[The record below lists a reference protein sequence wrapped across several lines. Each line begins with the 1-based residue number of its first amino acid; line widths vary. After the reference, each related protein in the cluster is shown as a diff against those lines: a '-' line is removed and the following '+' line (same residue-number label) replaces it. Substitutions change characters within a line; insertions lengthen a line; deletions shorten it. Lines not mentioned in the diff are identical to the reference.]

1 MIEQYQ
7 YRRKNTFHSIAIG
20 ENTTRRK
27 CWKIIKNNQKQPLE
41 CSIKKAVLKNFAIFI
56 VKILSWSLFLTK
68 LFQHRCFPV
77 NIAKFLSTPIL
88 KSICQQLLL
97 NVDFNSNEEQHF
109 LVKLDEKW

>member
-56 VKILSWSLFLTK
+56 VKILSWSLFFNKVVPAQVFSCEYCKIFKNTNFEEHLPTAASECR
-68 LFQHRCFPV
+68 L
-77 NIAKFLSTPIL
+77 
-88 KSICQQLLL
+88 QQ
-97 NVDFNSNEEQHF
+97 Q
-109 LVKLDEKW
+109 